1 MTRTPEPNSSN
12 TAPLEPFFN
21 PRAVA
26 VLGVSERPTNLAG
39 NIVQN
44 LQTWGYQGDIFPVGR
59 SGGTVHG
66 LRVLTSV
73 DQLPRQVDLAC
84 VLTPATAVPTL
95 VEDLG
100 RRGVR
105 AVNIQSSGFSE
116 LSEGGEAMA
125 ARVLDAA
132 RATGVR
138 IIGPNCLGTID
149 TTHGLCTPFSPM
161 RPLGPGPITVIS
173 QSGGVMF
180 SYLRDLLDENLG
192 LSKAVSFGNKLD
204 VDEVDLLRHLASDTT
219 TRVICIYLED
229 IRQGRALM
237 EAAAACGKPVVL
249 HKSNRSPLAHG
260 IAASHTAS
268 LMSDHAVVQCAARQ
282 AGIVTV
288 DSTPE
293 ALTSVKALLMP
304 PLRGRR
310 IAVVSR
316 SGGHAVIAADAC
328 QRHGFTLPPFPR
340 DMLDDLRQQVRAG
353 VTRMG
358 NPLDLGDLWEMEAY
372 EQILQRVA
380 QLDGVDGVVYLF
392 VAISSVDTSA
402 FVKLTELV
410 ARISRR
416 VQKPISFC
424 FMSWRD
430 NLRQVGRQAQEHLQQ
445 AYPVFAEVE
454 EAVDALGVLW
464 QQERMRSGASSA
476 RRGAANLAR
485 GAEGAPQATG
495 RPLSMGRCLELLSQ
509 HEVPMVDTKVARG
522 ADGAAAAAEELGF
535 PVALKLLS
543 PRVLHKT
550 DAGGVALELGS
561 GEELRQA
568 CARLIASASAAHPGD
583 LQLEGFAVQAMA
595 RPGLEVVVGFRRDPA
610 FGPVVLVGLGGTL
623 VEVLA
628 DTALRVAPVTHTQ
641 ALEMLDELSGHK
653 LFYGLRGA
661 AALDRQ
667 ALARLVSR
675 VSELAVAEEEV
686 AELEL
691 NPVVVHD
698 QGLGCV
704 AVDVRALK

>member
-1 MTRTPEPNSSN
+1 MTRPDEPIPAASEQ
-12 TAPLEPFFN
+12 LEAFFN
-21 PRAVA
+21 PSAVA
-26 VLGVSERPTNLAG
+26 VLGVSQRPTNLAS

-44 LQTWGYQGDIFPVGR
+44 MQTWGYQGQIYPVGP

-66 LRVLTSV
+66 LEVLTSV
-73 DQLPRQVDLAC
+73 DALPDGVDLAC
-84 VLTPATAVPTL
+84 VLTPAAAVPAL

-116 LSEGGEAMA
+116 LSEGGGELA

-132 RATGVR
+132 ARAGAR

-149 TTHGLCTPFSPM
+149 AASRLCTPFSPM
-161 RPLGPGPITVIS
+161 RPLGAGPVAVIS

-180 SYLRDLLDENLG
+180 SYLRDLLDENIG

-204 VDEVDLLRHLASDTT
+204 VDEADLLRYLAHDPA
-219 TRVICIYLED
+219 TRVICLYLED
-229 IRQGRALM
+229 IRRGRALM

-249 HKSNRSPLAHG
+249 HKSNRGPLTRA

-268 LMSDHAVVQCAARQ
+268 LMSDHAVVEAAARQ
-282 AGIVTV
+282 AGIVSV

-293 ALTSVKALLMP
+293 ALTAVKALLMP

-328 QRHGFTLPPFPR
+328 QRHGFSLPSFPR
-340 DMLDDLRQQVRAG
+340 DMLDDLRQRVRAG

-358 NPLDLGDLWEMEAY
+358 NPLDLGDLWDMEAY
-372 EQILQRVA
+372 EQILRRVA

-402 FVKLTELV
+402 FVQLAELV
-410 ARISRR
+410 ASVSRR
-416 VQKPISFC
+416 ANKPIAFC

-430 NLRQVGRQAQEHLQQ
+430 NLRQVGRLAQAQLQQ

-464 QQERMRSGASSA
+464 SAECGARNAEPSSTSTSTSTT
-476 RRGAANLAR
+476 AA
-485 GAEGAPQATG
+485 
-495 RPLSMGRCLELLSQ
+495 PLSMEACLELLAR
-509 HEVPMVDTKVARG
+509 HDIPVVATRL
-522 ADGAAAAAEELGF
+522 APDAAQAAAAATEIGF

-550 DAGGVALELGS
+550 DAGAVALG
-561 GEELRQA
+561 LRNEDEVSTA
-568 CARLIASASAAHPGD
+568 CARMISSAQAAVSGD
-583 LQLEGFAVQAMA
+583 LELEGFAVQAMA
-595 RPGLEVVVGFRRDPA
+595 RPGIEVVVGFRRDPS

-628 DTALRVAPVTHTQ
+628 DTALRVAPVTADE
-641 ALEMLDELSGHK
+641 ALVMLDELSGAR
-653 LFYGLRGA
+653 LLYGVRGA
-661 AALDRQ
+661 GPADRA

-675 VSELAVAEEEV
+675 LSELAVAEQSV

-691 NPVVVHD
+691 NPVLVYE
-698 QGLGCV
+698 QGNGCV
-704 AVDVRALK
+704 AVDMRALS